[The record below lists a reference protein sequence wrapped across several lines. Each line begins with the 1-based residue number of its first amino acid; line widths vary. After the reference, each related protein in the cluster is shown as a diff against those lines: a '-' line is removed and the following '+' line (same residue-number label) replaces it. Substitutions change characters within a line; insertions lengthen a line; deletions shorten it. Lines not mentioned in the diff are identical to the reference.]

1 MKRPSNE
8 KISQMREELFSRID
22 AGTISIGEAT
32 RMMRRTLGMNRRD
45 YAEKILKISH
55 DALQAVETGK
65 GNPTLK
71 TLKRIGKPFGL
82 EVGFVRSK
90 GHASMK
96 HIGLSGP

>member
-8 KISQMREELFSRID
+8 KIQELREELFSRID
-22 AGTISIGEAT
+22 DGTISIGEAT
-32 RMMRRTLGMNRRD
+32 RLMRKTLGMNRRD

-71 TLKRIGKPFGL
+71 TLQTIGKPFGL
-82 EVGFVRSK
+82 NVGFVREKS
-90 GHASMK
+90 
-96 HIGLSGP
+96 

>member
-8 KISQMREELFSRID
+8 KIDILRQDLFARID
-22 AGTISIGEAT
+22 AGNISIGEAT
-32 RMMRRTLGMNRRD
+32 RLMRKTLGMNRKD

-71 TLKRIGKPFGL
+71 TLQIIGKPFGFKI
-82 EVGFVRSK
+82 GFVRN
-90 GHASMK
+90 
-96 HIGLSGP
+96 IT

>member
-8 KISQMREELFSRID
+8 KIQELREELFSRID

-32 RMMRRTLGMNRRD
+32 RLMRKTLGMNRKD

-55 DALQAVETGK
+55 DSLQAVETGK

-71 TLKRIGKPFGL
+71 TLQTIGKPFGL
-82 EVGFVRSK
+82 NVGFVREKS
-90 GHASMK
+90 
-96 HIGLSGP
+96 